1 MYKFLFFIFALF
13 AFTIVPAQ
21 QKMKNY
27 NNIIK
32 SHNIYELDAF
42 LRDAHPDDPRR
53 SVLKPRLMDLLADYI
68 KKAHPDDQR
77 VADMQEKLAMLKRRP
92 STKISFDEMNEIIRQ
107 KQIRY
112 YQEQLAKAQREL
124 ANPTPKTI
132 VKKTN
137 VPTPE
142 RETTPK
148 RSSIFTKK
156 SSSSTS
162 SATEIKSV
170 TNKSSSVA
178 VNYENPEQAEF
189 EMLMNPSAEE
199 HKNKTVKVLNSL
211 FDNDPTSKDTT
222 VLIENLSDCD
232 MIMRIEGTGYTKY
245 RLAVPAKGQNTIVIL
260 KGQYL
265 FSSLVCGAQYAS
277 QKTVGKAIMVS
288 LGNPTK

>member
-1 MYKFLFFIFALF
+1 MYKYLFFIFAVF
-13 AFTIVPAQ
+13 SFTIVPAQ

-32 SHNIYELDAF
+32 SQNIYELDAF

-53 SVLKPRLMDLLADYI
+53 SVLKPRLMNLLADYI

-124 ANPTPKTI
+124 ANPAPKTI
-132 VKKTN
+132 AKKT
-137 VPTPE
+137 VTPSPA
-142 RETTPK
+142 REAATK
-148 RSSIFTKK
+148 RSSIFSGKTAASTASGSATKSTAAK
-156 SSSSTS
+156 SSSF
-162 SATEIKSV
+162 AM
-170 TNKSSSVA
+170 
-178 VNYENPEQAEF
+178 NYDNPEQAEF
-189 EMLMNPSAEE
+189 DMLMNPSAED
-199 HKNKTVKVLNSL
+199 HKNKTVQVLNSL
-211 FDNDPTSKDTT
+211 FDNDPTSKTTT

-232 MIMRIEGTGYTKY
+232 MIMRIEGTGHTKY

-288 LGNPTK
+288 LGNPPQ